1 MPSQHFF
8 NRIEP
13 YRLYDAQFVADLAG
27 VSRRVVYDS
36 AADKRSVNMPAVT
49 RLAKN
54 VIRFRGQHILEWLDR
69 AAGIEAVKPVEIEP
83 VKRGRG
89 RPRKSVGMQVGGA
102 V

>member
-1 MPSQHFF
+1 MPAQHQF
-8 NRIEP
+8 NQIEP

-36 AADKRSVNMPAVT
+36 AADKRSVDMPAVT

-69 AAGIEAVKPVEIEP
+69 AAGIEADEP
-83 VKRGRG
+83 VAIERAKRGRG
-89 RPRKSVGMQVGGA
+89 RPRKSVGGSA
-102 V
+102 

>member
-1 MPSQHFF
+1 MPAQHQF
-8 NRIEP
+8 NQIEP

-36 AADKRSVNMPAVT
+36 AADKRSVDMPAVT

-69 AAGIEAVKPVEIEP
+69 AAGIEAAEPVAIEP
-83 VKRGRG
+83 ESTKRGRG
-89 RPRKSVGMQVGGA
+89 RPRKSASAGCA
-102 V
+102 A